1 MKRSLA
7 VVLGAVP
14 LLLLLAAGGVGWN
27 RYFRTPSVDR
37 LPIPEQL
44 VSIQSPSGRKLVAQ
58 SGYAAD
64 YDSLAANF
72 VAQMRGS
79 FCGVASSVV
88 VINAMRDEDDHI
100 DQSTFFTEAVEEIA
114 SSWRV
119 SVSGMSL
126 NQLGRALR
134 AHGADATVVYA
145 SDTDLE
151 AFRRI
156 ARKNLRATGDF
167 LLVNYQRAE
176 LGQTEGGHISPIA
189 AYDHETDRFLIL
201 DVAAHKYPSVWV
213 PATLLWDAMNAP
225 LNPSSQRTRGFLI
238 VREGPYARAG
248 RATRSASLRSVAE
261 AAPGR
266 KPN

>member
-7 VVLGAVP
+7 VAFGAVP
-14 LLLLLAAGGVGWN
+14 LFLLLTAGGVAWN
-27 RYFRTPSVDR
+27 RYFRTPPVNR
-37 LPIPEQL
+37 LPIPEHL
-44 VSIQSPSGRKLVAQ
+44 VSIHSPSGQKLVAE
-58 SGYAAD
+58 SGHVAD
-64 YDSLAANF
+64 YGSLTANF
-72 VAQMRGS
+72 VAQTRNS

-100 DQSTFFTEAVEEIA
+100 DQSTFFTETVEEIA
-114 SSWRV
+114 PSWRV

-126 NQLGRALR
+126 NQLGHVLR
-134 AHGADATVVYA
+134 AHGAGTTVVHA

-156 ARKNLRATGDF
+156 ARKNLMTPGDF

-189 AYDHETDRFLIL
+189 AYDPGTDRFLIL

-213 PATLLWDAMNAP
+213 PAALLWNAMSAP

-238 VREGPYARAG
+238 VREGPNIQSPSAM
-248 RATRSASLRSVAE
+248 RSASTRPVGVA
-261 AAPGR
+261 ARGR
-266 KPN
+266 KQN